1 MEFPKTLIKRN
12 GYIERIK
19 PFMRKNIAKVLTGQR
34 RVGKS
39 FLLYQL
45 MDQLLV
51 EEPDAN
57 IIYINFEDFAF
68 SHIQTAEDMHA
79 YIMSKFRK
87 EKYNYIFVDE
97 IQEIVNFERV
107 IRSLLLN
114 ENNDIYITGSNAKML
129 SGELAT
135 YLSGRYIEFSVYS
148 LSYLEFLAFHKLEN
162 NNESLY
168 LYSRYG
174 GLPYLINLPLRDV
187 VSRYNLRNSSF
198 LEKLVQFLSENI
210 GNLFSAKNISDYLK
224 SQHSTISVN
233 QIQNYT
239 EYLNNAFLIHR
250 VGRYDLIG
258 KRLFEIGEKYYFENM
273 GLRNIVIGYRI
284 TDRAK
289 ILENLV
295 YSHLLYRG
303 YDIKIGYYGDKEID
317 FIGEKDNEKVYIQVA
332 LRIDS
337 EMTAE
342 REFGNLLKIQ
352 DNYPKIVVTEDA
364 FIGNSYEGIKHY
376 SICDFLSNFQ

>member
-1 MEFPKTLIKRN
+1 M
-12 GYIERIK
+12 
-19 PFMRKNIAKVLTGQR
+19 
-34 RVGKS
+34 
-39 FLLYQL
+39 
-45 MDQLLV
+45 
-51 EEPDAN
+51 
-57 IIYINFEDFAF
+57 
-68 SHIQTAEDMHA
+68 
-79 YIMSKFRK
+79 
-87 EKYNYIFVDE
+87 
-97 IQEIVNFERV
+97 
-107 IRSLLLN
+107 LLN

-174 GLPYLINLPLRDV
+174 GLPYLINLPLKDETVNEYLKSVYSTIVFRDV

>member
-174 GLPYLINLPLRDV
+174 GLPYLINLPLKDETV
-187 VSRYNLRNSSF
+187 NLRNSSF

-332 LRIDS
+332 LRIYS

>member
-1 MEFPKTLIKRN
+1 
-12 GYIERIK
+12 
-19 PFMRKNIAKVLTGQR
+19 
-34 RVGKS
+34 
-39 FLLYQL
+39 
-45 MDQLLV
+45 
-51 EEPDAN
+51 
-57 IIYINFEDFAF
+57 
-68 SHIQTAEDMHA
+68 
-79 YIMSKFRK
+79 MSKFRK

-174 GLPYLINLPLRDV
+174 GLPYLINLPLKDETVNEYLKSVYSTIVFRDV

-284 TDRAK
+284 TD
-289 ILENLV
+289 
-295 YSHLLYRG
+295 
-303 YDIKIGYYGDKEID
+303 
-317 FIGEKDNEKVYIQVA
+317 
-332 LRIDS
+332 
-337 EMTAE
+337 
-342 REFGNLLKIQ
+342 
-352 DNYPKIVVTEDA
+352 
-364 FIGNSYEGIKHY
+364 
-376 SICDFLSNFQ
+376 LSLIHI